1 MAMEGAVQMALRE
14 PAAKTTSWLTAWAVW
29 GGAGVS
35 LSLAASG
42 Q

>member
-1 MAMEGAVQMALRE
+1 MEGAVQMALRE
-14 PAAKTTSWLTAWAVW
+14 PAAKARSWLTAWAVW
-29 GGAGVS
+29 GAAGAS